1 MSSNKQKAKKWIGI
15 LNAFQNAGYLS
26 IKSFLKLSDNVAR
39 NFNISSKD
47 IINLI
52 NEVHSD
58 YDDSV
63 SEADVVVKWKIKKP
77 TDEATQW
84 AGIIAT
90 MEHEKYLS
98 IAGTVSLAA
107 DVARKFKLKWKD
119 MAKLINYAHKN
130 VDFKNSFAYADVYW
144 K

>member
-1 MSSNKQKAKKWIGI
+1 MSKHNAKEWIGI
-15 LNAFQNAGYLS
+15 LNAFQDAGYLS
-26 IKSFLKLSDNVAR
+26 IKTFLKLSEGVAR
-39 NFNISSKD
+39 NFNVSSKD
-47 IINLI
+47 MINLI
-52 NEVHSD
+52 NEVHST

-63 SEADVVVKWKIKKP
+63 SEASVVVKWKTDKP

-98 IAGTVSLAA
+98 IAGTVSFAE
-107 DVARKFKLKWKD
+107 DVARNFKLKWND
-119 MAKLINYAHKN
+119 MAELINYAHKN
-130 VDFKNSFAYADVYW
+130 VDYEKSYAYADVYW